1 MHPPQAPDDTT
12 PDDAEW
18 ASLLTRDPGLAVPGG
33 LYRGLLA
40 ANSNGGLILGRI
52 AQTIDGRIA
61 TASGESFWISGPE
74 DILHTHRLRA
84 LFDAVVVGAG
94 TVRADDPLLTTRHCP
109 GPSPIRVVIDTDRRL
124 GDAYRI
130 FAGSP
135 HTILVCA
142 NDAPAKPAPRAAEVM
157 TVARNATG
165 LDLVALI
172 AGLQARGLRRI
183 FIEGGG
189 LTVSRFLA
197 AGLLDRLHV
206 TLAPLLLGSGIP
218 AFTLPGVSHPDQGLR
233 VSWTVHRL
241 GHDLLLDIPLTRA

>member
-1 MHPPQAPDDTT
+1 MPRTPLPDPDCTA

-18 ASLLTRDPGLAVPGG
+18 AKLLTRDPALADPNR
-33 LYRGLLA
+33 LYRKLLA
-40 ANSNGGLILGRI
+40 PGPLILGRI
-52 AQTIDGRIA
+52 AQTLDGRIA

-94 TVRADDPLLTTRHCP
+94 TVRADDPLLTTRNCP
-109 GPSPIRVVIDTDRRL
+109 GPSPVRVVIDTDRRL
-124 GDAYRI
+124 GDAYRL
-130 FAGSP
+130 FAAAP
-135 HTILVCA
+135 RTVVVCA
-142 NDAPAKPAPRAAEVM
+142 NDVPPKPSPRMADIMLVPR
-157 TVARNATG
+157 VLGG
-165 LDLVALI
+165 LDLAAVI
-172 AGLQARGLRRI
+172 AGLQARGLARI

-206 TLAPLLLGSGIP
+206 TIAPLLLGAGIP

-233 VSWTVHRL
+233 VGWTVHRL
-241 GHDLLLDIPLTRA
+241 GQDLLLDIPLART